1 MLEAADIIVPDWPA
15 PRGVKALFTTR
26 LGGVSVGDF
35 ASLNL
40 GAHVGDDPVAV
51 VENRRRLRELL
62 PVTPQWLNQIHG
74 CAVHTVVDA
83 DVRASA
89 RTADA
94 QLTSLSG
101 FPCAVLVADC
111 LPLLLCDSS
120 GTNVAAAHAGWRGL
134 AAGVIERTIESM
146 PVASRDVIAWLG
158 PAIGPSAFEVGRDVV
173 DAFAKTD
180 FESRRAFQP
189 VAGSEGKYL
198 ADIFALARQRLAIA
212 GVVQIYGG
220 GECTV
225 SAPDRFFSHRRDGR
239 SGRMAA
245 VIWRE

>member
-40 GAHVGDDPVAV
+40 GAHVGDDPAAV

-74 CAVHTVVDA
+74 CAVHTIVDA

-101 FPCAVLVADC
+101 FPCAVRFYEAIPFILAEARR
-111 LPLLLCDSS
+111 LKPLTTLALSASSASPCRSFFGLC
-120 GTNVAAAHAGWRGL
+120 
-134 AAGVIERTIESM
+134 
-146 PVASRDVIAWLG
+146 RDPHG
-158 PAIGPSAFEVGRDVV
+158 Y
-173 DAFAKTD
+173 
-180 FESRRAFQP
+180 RAT
-189 VAGSEGKYL
+189 A
-198 ADIFALARQRLAIA
+198 
-212 GVVQIYGG
+212 
-220 GECTV
+220 
-225 SAPDRFFSHRRDGR
+225 
-239 SGRMAA
+239 
-245 VIWRE
+245 